1 VSERGFRRPSRLRP
15 WLTTVAVLA
24 WIAFAGITLVVVAHP
39 EGTALD
45 LALAPPLTQIAQDGT
60 SIALLGRA
68 LDVIGGDVVAV
79 LTVAVVATV
88 LVLHRH
94 RLLATYL
101 VVSALGFLV
110 NTGVKLLV
118 DRPRPPT
125 VGLLLQESTWSYPSG
140 HATSGITVVA
150 ALGVVALVALRSRWR
165 WGVALPLFV
174 LAPLI
179 GVSRVVMGVH
189 WPTDVLGGWAL
200 GTAWTTTVALAI
212 VLDEHRRHGDR
223 QRSHGEND
231 DDDEHGARAEE
242 GHGPILPAR

>member
-1 VSERGFRRPSRLRP
+1 MGDSGIRRPTRLRAP
-15 WLTTVAVLA
+15 LAVVAALA
-24 WIAFAGITLVVVAHP
+24 WTVFAAITVLVVAHP
-39 EGTALD
+39 AGTALD
-45 LALAPPLTQIAQDGT
+45 LALAPRLSQTALDGQ
-60 SIALLGRA
+60 SIAWIGRA

-79 LTVAVVATV
+79 LTVAIVATV

-94 RLLATYL
+94 RLLAAYL
-101 VVSALGFLV
+101 VASALGFLV

-118 DRPRPPT
+118 ERPRPST

-150 ALGVVALVALRSRWR
+150 ALGVVALIAVRSGWR
-165 WGVALPLFV
+165 WAIALPLFM

-200 GTAWTTTVALAI
+200 GTAWTSTVALVI
-212 VLDEHRRHGDR
+212 VLTARR
-223 QRSHGEND
+223 
-231 DDDEHGARAEE
+231 
-242 GHGPILPAR
+242 

>member
-1 VSERGFRRPSRLRP
+1 MSTRGVGRLPQQRA
-15 WLTTVAVLA
+15 LLVVVAVLA
-24 WIAFAGITLVVVAHP
+24 WASFATVTFLVVAHP
-39 EGTALD
+39 AGTALD
-45 LALAPPLTQIAQDGT
+45 LALAPALNQMALDST
-60 SIALLGRA
+60 SVASIGRA
-68 LDVIGGDVVAV
+68 LDIIGGDVVA
-79 LTVAVVATV
+79 LLAVAIVSTV

-94 RLLATYL
+94 RLLAAYL

-110 NTGVKLLV
+110 NTGVKMLV

-150 ALGVVALVALRSRWR
+150 ALGVVALVALHSRWR
-165 WGVALPLFV
+165 WAVAVPLFV

-200 GTAWTTTVALAI
+200 GTAWTSTVALGI
-212 VLDEHRRHGDR
+212 VLVAL
-223 QRSHGEND
+223 RS
-231 DDDEHGARAEE
+231 ARPAFPA
-242 GHGPILPAR
+242 GPRESSPG

>member
-1 VSERGFRRPSRLRP
+1 MSTRGVGRLPQRRAL
-15 WLTTVAVLA
+15 LVVVAVLA
-24 WIAFAGITLVVVAHP
+24 WAAFAGITFLVVAHP
-39 EGTALD
+39 AGTALD
-45 LALAPPLTQIAQDGT
+45 LALAPALNQMALDSPSVA
-60 SIALLGRA
+60 SIGRA
-68 LDVIGGDVVAV
+68 LDIIGGDVVA
-79 LTVAVVATV
+79 LLAVAIVSTV

-94 RLLATYL
+94 RLLAAYL

-110 NTGVKLLV
+110 NTGVKVLV

-150 ALGVVALVALRSRWR
+150 ALGVVALVALHSRWR
-165 WGVALPLFV
+165 WAVAVPLFV

-200 GTAWTTTVALAI
+200 GTAWTSTVALGI
-212 VLDEHRRHGDR
+212 VLVAL
-223 QRSHGEND
+223 RS
-231 DDDEHGARAEE
+231 ARPAFPAEPRE
-242 GHGPILPAR
+242 SSSG

>member
-1 VSERGFRRPSRLRP
+1 M
-15 WLTTVAVLA
+15 
-24 WIAFAGITLVVVAHP
+24 
-39 EGTALD
+39 ALD
-45 LALAPPLTQIAQDGT
+45 SPSVA
-60 SIALLGRA
+60 SIGRA
-68 LDVIGGDVVAV
+68 LDIIGGDVVA
-79 LTVAVVATV
+79 LLAVAIVSTV

-94 RLLATYL
+94 RLLAAYL

-110 NTGVKLLV
+110 NTGVKMLV

-150 ALGVVALVALRSRWR
+150 ALGVVALVALHSRWR
-165 WGVALPLFV
+165 WAVAVPLFV

-200 GTAWTTTVALAI
+200 GTAWTSTVALGI
-212 VLDEHRRHGDR
+212 VLVAL
-223 QRSHGEND
+223 RS
-231 DDDEHGARAEE
+231 ARPAFPAEPRE
-242 GHGPILPAR
+242 SSSG